1 MFKYKMIL
9 ILNYYSTWI
18 ILGTFLYLLAS
29 LVFPNSHILRSVDLY
44 YSNVFMCIGFCLF
57 VLYLL
62 CVKHYQFE
70 MSFLLVLTLL
80 HFIPLYL
87 ISLYP
92 VNPTVSRKTLLLT
105 LGIYFVYVCSHNK
118 TPFHVYL
125 IDDHPR
131 TFKELLLS
139 LK

>member
-1 MFKYKMIL
+1 M

-29 LVFPNSHILRSVDLY
+29 LVFPHSPLVRSVDLY
-44 YSNVFMCIGFCLF
+44 YSNVLMCIGYCLF

-92 VNPTVSRKTLLLT
+92 VNPTVSRQTLLLT

-125 IDDHPR
+125 IDDHAR